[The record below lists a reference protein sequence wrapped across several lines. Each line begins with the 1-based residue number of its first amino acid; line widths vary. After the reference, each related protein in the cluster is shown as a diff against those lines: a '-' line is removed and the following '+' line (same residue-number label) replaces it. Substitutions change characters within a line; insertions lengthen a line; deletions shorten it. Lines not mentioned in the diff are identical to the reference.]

1 MRRAI
6 PKGAVLLALASAA
19 GAQEPA
25 PPPERDL
32 VLGFA
37 GPWKLEELR
46 EGDRSVT
53 RLLSP
58 QPFRIS
64 VAGPVRPVGIDEPL
78 LECGRAVVWASTDAV
93 RRLLGGGGGTP
104 PGGREAIEGSGLVVY
119 AEEEV
124 VFRPGPGR
132 VIRAEALLLDLAA
145 GRSVARKARIRFPAF
160 PGEVPLV
167 ADAERVR
174 FEYARGGAE
183 DKVACEEARIG
194 TCSYGHPH
202 YHVGAARLEI
212 TGSIGR
218 RALRESPGP
227 EWVTASGLTL
237 TALGVPLLWLPGAEW
252 NLDWDSPIRE
262 MDAGRSRAY
271 GPFVRT
277 LLGVSLR
284 EGDEGEPGKPPGRRR
299 AGEAGARV
307 EVFGE
312 RGGGG
317 GLEGRWQGHGEGR
330 DAFGDRPRT
339 LLLDGLAVAWR
350 DRGDPREEDAPPG
363 LWPVEDHDRWRSQG
377 RAEVRAPDAVRV
389 AGEWHALSD
398 RNVLREFAEDVLK
411 ERKDPETYAEAAVT
425 LGPLL
430 AEELLR
436 VRGNDFQTQT
446 EYLPRGRVLL
456 AAFPLLEFGS
466 LQLEGEGASL
476 RRSFDE
482 ATSRRPYD
490 ARRGDGTATA
500 VLPLLRGPVV
510 LAPFAFARWTGW
522 SRSMTGSGA
531 GSEDVD
537 RVAEGVGVR
546 ARTDVHRV
554 YDLGSGV
561 RVRHVIT
568 PEVDYRN
575 VFRVTGDPADLLA
588 FDAVEAVREEDRLT
602 ARLRTTL
609 EAAGPLGSGPPR
621 EILLLEAEGDWW
633 FRPRRD
639 HGDEPAG
646 DIRGEARVSPAGGLS
661 LYARGVYRPP
671 ERAVVS
677 WEAGA
682 VWRNLLPGVSVGVSS
697 RNVRDLVHTTAA
709 TAAVRMSDRWA
720 ASAAV
725 RYDFER
731 GRPEETRVTLRRVL
745 HCWLLEGG
753 VAVDHGERDVSVVVT
768 LLPLGL
774 SDRAGATWAA
784 GGNEPVL
791 GLESR

>member
-1 MRRAI
+1 
-6 PKGAVLLALASAA
+6 
-19 GAQEPA
+19 
-25 PPPERDL
+25 
-32 VLGFA
+32 
-37 GPWKLEELR
+37 
-46 EGDRSVT
+46 
-53 RLLSP
+53 
-58 QPFRIS
+58 
-64 VAGPVRPVGIDEPL
+64 
-78 LECGRAVVWASTDAV
+78 
-93 RRLLGGGGGTP
+93 
-104 PGGREAIEGSGLVVY
+104 
-119 AEEEV
+119 
-124 VFRPGPGR
+124 
-132 VIRAEALLLDLAA
+132 
-145 GRSVARKARIRFPAF
+145 

-174 FEYARGGAE
+174 FEYARGGAG

-212 TGSIGR
+212 TGAIGR

-227 EWVTASGLTL
+227 EWLTASGLTV
-237 TALGVPLLWLPGAEW
+237 TALGVPLLWLPAAEW
-252 NLDWDSPIRE
+252 NLDWDSPLRE
-262 MDAGRSRAY
+262 FDAGRSRAY
-271 GPFVRT
+271 GPFVRA

-299 AGEAGARV
+299 AGEVGVRA

-317 GLEGRWQGHGEGR
+317 GLEGRWTGHGEGR
-330 DAFGDRPRT
+330 DAFGDRPRS
-339 LLLDGLAVAWR
+339 LFLDGIAVGWR
-350 DRGDPREEDAPPG
+350 DRGDPREEDAPTG
-363 LWPVEDHDRWRSQG
+363 LWPVEDRDRWRSQG
-377 RAEVRAPDAVRV
+377 RAEVRVPDALRL

-411 ERKDPETYAEAAVT
+411 ERKDPETYAEAAVA

-456 AAFPLLEFGS
+456 ASFPLLELGS
-466 LQLEGEGASL
+466 LQLEGEAASL

-482 ATSRRPYD
+482 ATGLRPLE
-490 ARRGDGTATA
+490 ARRADGTATV
-500 VLPLLRGPVV
+500 VLPVLRGPVT
-510 LAPFAFARWTGW
+510 LSPLGFARWTGW
-522 SRSMTGSGA
+522 SRSAA
-531 GSEDVD
+531 GPEDAD
-537 RVAEGVGVR
+537 RVAEGIGVR
-546 ARTDVHRV
+546 ARTDLHRV
-554 YDLGSGV
+554 YDFGGGV
-561 RVRHVIT
+561 RVRHVVT

-575 VFRVTGDPADLLA
+575 VFRVTGDPADLLS
-588 FDAVEAVREEDRLT
+588 FDAAETLREEDRLT
-602 ARLRTTL
+602 ARLRTTI
-609 EAAGPLGSGPPR
+609 EAAGKGPPR
-621 EILLLEAEGDWW
+621 EVLLLEAEGDWW
-633 FRPRRD
+633 LRPRRD

-646 DIRGEARVSPAGGLS
+646 DVRGEIRVSPAAGLS
-661 LYARGVYRPP
+661 FYARGLYRPP

-677 WEAGA
+677 WEAGGL
-682 VWRNLLPGVSVGVSS
+682 WRNLLPGVTVGVSS

-709 TAAVRMSDRWA
+709 TAAIRMSDRWA

-774 SDRAGATWAA
+774 SDRAAATWAA
-784 GGNEPVL
+784 GGNEPGL
-791 GLESR
+791 GLETR